1 MIQITTS
8 GLTRDTDK
16 EYGKLGEKDSFAI
29 LYNKAIYRF
38 VYNLE
43 SKTDV
48 ARFLKD
54 FKLMKFENCDYE
66 ETDGGENK
74 SIEFFYEDDEETP
87 VDVEGFVGDG
97 LIENDSIDYDYDYL
111 HSITMTGI
119 SDDVFVKCGSFKQ
132 FEGSSEGKTII
143 EILNKI

>member
-1 MIQITTS
+1 MVKITTS

-16 EYGKLGEKDSFAI
+16 EYGKIGEKDSFAI
-29 LYNKAIYRF
+29 SYNKAIYRF
-38 VYNLE
+38 VYNIE

-54 FKLMKFENCDYE
+54 FELMKFENCDQE

-87 VDVEGFVGDG
+87 VDGDYC
-97 LIENDSIDYDYDYL
+97 DCSA
-111 HSITMTGI
+111 
-119 SDDVFVKCGSFKQ
+119 
-132 FEGSSEGKTII
+132 
-143 EILNKI
+143 

>member
-8 GLTRDTDK
+8 GLTRDTGK
-16 EYGKLGEKDSFAI
+16 EYGKIGEKDSFAI

-48 ARFLKD
+48 GRFLND

-66 ETDGGENK
+66 ETD
-74 SIEFFYEDDEETP
+74 
-87 VDVEGFVGDG
+87 
-97 LIENDSIDYDYDYL
+97 
-111 HSITMTGI
+111 
-119 SDDVFVKCGSFKQ
+119 
-132 FEGSSEGKTII
+132 
-143 EILNKI
+143 